1 MSKPKS
7 KKSKPK
13 QTAAP
18 KARTHIKVMV
28 VHAKTREVL
37 EGAEVTVTSV
47 TPEEEKPQHGKT
59 EKDKGYRTKKPVR
72 PGDKTI
78 IVKIDG
84 FGPVVT
90 TPSSSTAPAPLPTVG
105 PVTQTVTIGASDG
118 AEKIVTIEVAQ
129 VLPRATF
136 QIGDENYKTLA
147 PFWGIIVTN
156 KKKGTP
162 ITVPIPIPL
171 IGAKIFL
178 SLMVVPPP
186 PAAPPKPV
194 AASAG
199 TQETGKTGIEG
210 EFATS
215 VLQLGTYSVTV
226 RKTGFKD
233 HVDSV
238 TLDSPDD
245 FLVHINLENLWGR
258 VRSHD
263 VKVGTVNF
271 VDWFNKTWRPTQTD
285 LPNLNKIEA
294 AGFNTV
300 FDSFSP
306 SAWDD
311 PLTLEEFVAIVL
323 VMVIETGGTFKSVAE
338 KFNPPELQYFF
349 EPNAKS
355 GKGSYNAGG
364 NRKAGENL
372 VARQVLKLPRDKAL
386 RDAWNRPSPYPGVS
400 AAVTEADI
408 RECDFYKYR
417 GHGLIQV
424 TWHNNYDT
432 PQFVAAL
439 ATQGF
444 TGLDACPTATMDR
457 LLATTPAVYLALVY
471 GWLFGRS
478 KAFRAVNKRDWEA
491 LHTAVNAHSSHYHSY
506 AEHCEAMIEA
516 MIAAGPLLD
525 PAMAP
530 YAPGQTKPATPGC
543 QDARTYELDS
553 QPAAEMLLVRCSSR
567 SPCRLW
573 SASLPRPAQGTPQ
586 HRGHNRAR
594 RLRRIGEAVRCPRAQ
609 EAARPGLRVTHG
621 DALPGRARRQAHYL
635 VAAGPPRREPG
646 QLRTRGPVSYRP
658 RRGGHP
664 VSRIVRP
671 DRASDAGDGRRRLAH
686 RGVGCGLRLVQLRRI
701 GARFSRHPSLGRA
714 DGPVPRDPGLVGSAR
729 HLRRDRPQE
738 ATTRR
743 GRGNSGALR
752 RRH

>member
-118 AEKIVTIEVAQ
+118 AEKIV
-129 VLPRATF
+129 
-136 QIGDENYKTLA
+136 
-147 PFWGIIVTN
+147 
-156 KKKGTP
+156 
-162 ITVPIPIPL
+162 
-171 IGAKIFL
+171 
-178 SLMVVPPP
+178 
-186 PAAPPKPV
+186 
-194 AASAG
+194 
-199 TQETGKTGIEG
+199 
-210 EFATS
+210 
-215 VLQLGTYSVTV
+215 
-226 RKTGFKD
+226 
-233 HVDSV
+233 
-238 TLDSPDD
+238 
-245 FLVHINLENLWGR
+245 
-258 VRSHD
+258 
-263 VKVGTVNF
+263 
-271 VDWFNKTWRPTQTD
+271 
-285 LPNLNKIEA
+285 
-294 AGFNTV
+294 
-300 FDSFSP
+300 
-306 SAWDD
+306 
-311 PLTLEEFVAIVL
+311 
-323 VMVIETGGTFKSVAE
+323 

-530 YAPGQTKPATPGC
+530 
-543 QDARTYELDS
+543 
-553 QPAAEMLLVRCSSR
+553 
-567 SPCRLW
+567 
-573 SASLPRPAQGTPQ
+573 
-586 HRGHNRAR
+586 
-594 RLRRIGEAVRCPRAQ
+594 
-609 EAARPGLRVTHG
+609 
-621 DALPGRARRQAHYL
+621 
-635 VAAGPPRREPG
+635 
-646 QLRTRGPVSYRP
+646 
-658 RRGGHP
+658 
-664 VSRIVRP
+664 
-671 DRASDAGDGRRRLAH
+671 
-686 RGVGCGLRLVQLRRI
+686 
-701 GARFSRHPSLGRA
+701 
-714 DGPVPRDPGLVGSAR
+714 
-729 HLRRDRPQE
+729 
-738 ATTRR
+738 
-743 GRGNSGALR
+743 
-752 RRH
+752 